1 MEEKTAD
8 ELFKELGYKKI
19 ITDLEIKY
27 RNNINI
33 GEIRFWKPTKAVM
46 KHDEDGR
53 YLSIKMQELQAI
65 NKKCQELRWVK

>member
-19 ITDLEIKY
+19 TTDLEIKY
-27 RNNINI
+27 RNNI
-33 GEIRFWKPTKAVM
+33 GEIRFWEPTKAVI
-46 KHDEDGR
+46 KQDEDGR

-65 NKKCQELRWVK
+65 NKKVGELGWGK